1 MKLMLSS
8 GCFILMTAI
17 LPAANGNT
25 QTESRSQPSSQP
37 TCVAIKPLERSTTS
51 LEQSITQS
59 LDQGQQWSECAL
71 NQQPQTVRVGPQ
83 LSERDR
89 LIKERFEQ
97 RIIPP
102 QNSVGE
108 QR

>member
-1 MKLMLSS
+1 MKFVLSG
-8 GCFILMTAI
+8 GCFILLTAI

-25 QTESRSQPSSQP
+25 QTEPRSQPSPQP
-37 TCVAIKPLERSTTS
+37 TCVANKPLERSTTT
-51 LEQSITQS
+51 LERPITQS
-59 LDQGQQWSECAL
+59 LAQGQQRSECAL

-102 QNSVGE
+102 QD
-108 QR
+108 